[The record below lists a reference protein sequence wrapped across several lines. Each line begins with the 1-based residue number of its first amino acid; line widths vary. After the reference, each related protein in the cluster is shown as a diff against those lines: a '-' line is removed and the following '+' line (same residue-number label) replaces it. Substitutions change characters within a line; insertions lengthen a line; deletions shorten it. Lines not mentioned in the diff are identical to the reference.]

1 MYIRPLGNHY
11 MMVVI
16 NKWRWHYITFPLNDN
31 IKRVNIM
38 VYQNHRLKNIDSVEK
53 VDGHQDPPGSGDL
66 GVEITSS

>member
-16 NKWRWHYITFPLNDN
+16 KKWIWKYITFPLNEN

-38 VYQNHRLKNIDSVEK
+38 VYQNQGIKNVVSVEK
-53 VDGHQDPPGSGDL
+53 EGGH
-66 GVEITSS
+66 